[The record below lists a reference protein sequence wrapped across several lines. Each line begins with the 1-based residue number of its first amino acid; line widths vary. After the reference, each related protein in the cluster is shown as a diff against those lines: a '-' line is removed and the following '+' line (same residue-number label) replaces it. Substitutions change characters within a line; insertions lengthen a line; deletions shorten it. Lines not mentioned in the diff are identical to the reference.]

1 MSRHADG
8 GSKGWRFGSGAGG
21 YVWPHDTPVDR
32 DVLPLPELMLESLDQ
47 DRVEL
52 AHHLRPIF
60 AVAWNAER

>member
-8 GSKGWRFGSGAGG
+8 GSKGWRIGSGAGG